1 MELVKSTIEN
11 REPIIVGFFILQYA
25 KLRILELYYNFFNKF
40 CDVNKFDELEMDSDS
55 LYLASAEE
63 DLDDCILPSTRAEWI
78 ERRNKDCRDD
88 FRADAKTIFPR
99 TCCSKHK
106 KPDQKEPGLFKEE
119 FTCTEMLCLCSKFY
133 CCYDSKSQKYKFS
146 SKGLNKRALEDS
158 VDGPM
163 AKYRQVLDE
172 LVNLKSTNRG
182 FKTINHA
189 VATYEQTKKGL
200 SYFYPKREVECDGI
214 HTKPLNL

>member
-1 MELVKSTIEN
+1 M
-11 REPIIVGFFILQYA
+11 Q
-25 KLRILELYYNFFNKF
+25 
-40 CDVNKFDELEMDSDS
+40 
-55 LYLASAEE
+55 
-63 DLDDCILPSTRAEWI
+63 
-78 ERRNKDCRDD
+78 
-88 FRADAKTIFPR
+88 KTTFFPR

-106 KPDQKEPGLFKEE
+106 KHDKREPGLFKEE
-119 FTCTEMLCLCSKFY
+119 FRCTEMLCLCSKTY

-158 VDGPM
+158 GDGPM

-172 LVNLKSTNRG
+172 AVNLKSTNRR